1 MFITSTHLLT
11 VLLLT
16 GGIGCSLSEESAV
29 FGEDLEESA
38 AFDEDLEDSN
48 ATTLLPPEPET
59 TTPIITDKC
68 TQDVNAMMY
77 GLTNSNVEYL
87 WAKKILDAWAKPPAG
102 VLEGTMIW
110 PGSYSECKELDVSYK
125 IGNVS
130 GNFKGQFDI
139 AIIKYTKYEVHYG
152 YCLPDSCDPS
162 VFKTVFYKI
171 QAYLPIP
178 ALGKLILYELIKNAK
193 TSEVT
198 DKLDWHW
205 RGIVGLVIVSIFGC
219 VIVLATLYD
228 IYKRNVKKE
237 MSKLYANEEL
247 GNTNGAFEKTE
258 TENSDSSSQLHL
270 NAVTYSSKTEKTA
283 SNTCYRSDQS
293 LDQSDRSSLIIS
305 NLWKRYHNTDYICDR
320 PTSGRPQVI
329 EGVPGWL
336 AAKILLCFSA
346 YTNGE
351 KLLNTGTNEKSI
363 GCIHGIRFISM
374 SWVILGH
381 TYYFGLALTANPLS
395 LVKLEDSFTFQA
407 IITGG
412 PFSVDTFFLLS
423 GALVAYLF
431 FNHHAVVGSIKNIG
445 WIKFYVHRIWRLTP
459 AYMLILGI
467 YICLFPYLASGPF
480 WRSDGMEVDYCKDTW
495 WTNLLYINNFVHSS
509 KMCMGW
515 TWYLAND
522 MQFYVISPLILIPLA
537 LYKFAGLAVILV
549 FLVVSWA
556 VSAYVLNVDHIINS
570 NTGGIDIAGSFMPDF
585 YIKPYTRIGPYLVG
599 LLLGYILHKTKFD
612 LSIKKRYVSLG
623 WILAAALNLSV
634 VYGLYHTHP
643 NGDTIKTYYV
653 LSRTA
658 WAIGVSWV
666 IFACVHGY
674 GGFVNTFLSWKAL
687 IPLSRLTYCAYLI
700 HPVVMYF
707 FYYTRHT
714 LIQPI
719 EYVYVPYFLCHM
731 CIAYGIAFILSIS
744 FESPMM
750 NLEKV
755 FLQRKMD

>member
-270 NAVTYSSKTEKTA
+270 NAVTYSSKTEKT
-283 SNTCYRSDQS
+283 DMFV
-293 LDQSDRSSLIIS
+293 
-305 NLWKRYHNTDYICDR
+305 YIFIYSCL
-320 PTSGRPQVI
+320 G
-329 EGVPGWL
+329 L